1 MRILYYCLAALA
13 DELLADAIAGDLEE
27 QRRTRGAGGDLRQ
40 AVRTP
45 TDGATYAACIL
56 LVLAVAVAACLLPAR
71 RALRFDAA
79 HALRNE

>member
-1 MRILYYCLAALA
+1 MRDALVKLRA
-13 DELLADAIAGDLEE
+13 SRGG
-27 QRRTRGAGGDLRQ
+27 TSGAGGDLRQ